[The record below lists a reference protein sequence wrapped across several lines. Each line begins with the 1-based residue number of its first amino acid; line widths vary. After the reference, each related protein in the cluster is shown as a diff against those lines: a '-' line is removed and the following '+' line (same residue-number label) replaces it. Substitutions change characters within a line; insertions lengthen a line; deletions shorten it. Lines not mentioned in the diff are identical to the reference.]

1 MIEKHGFE
9 AFGKVA
15 NFEFWPKICGLGFGA

>member
-1 MIEKHGFE
+1 MIEKHVFE

-15 NFEFWPKICGLGFGA
+15 NFEFFPKICGLGFGA